1 MRRTSSAI
9 TTAVMIATGLTM
21 GLLPTGIARAGE
33 GGDVQEL
40 RREVSRMRAEVQA
53 MSVAIMQANELE
65 RQRTARLT
73 KALEEQAAAL
83 PADPPPSAPAAPDE
97 GGASPGAPAP
107 TPQAAPASGGSDK
120 GKGASRRRHH
130 KRSGRS
136 HSKGR

>member
-1 MRRTSSAI
+1 
-9 TTAVMIATGLTM
+9 MIATGLAT
-21 GLLPTGIARAGE
+21 GLLPAAIARAGD
-33 GGDVQEL
+33 GSDVQEL

-65 RQRTARLT
+65 RQRTAKLT
-73 KALEEQAAAL
+73 KALEEQAAAV
-83 PADPPPSAPAAPDE
+83 PSGPPPSAPAAPDE
-97 GGASPGAPAP
+97 GGAAPSAPAP

-120 GKGASRRRHH
+120 GKKGASARRHH

>member
-1 MRRTSSAI
+1 
-9 TTAVMIATGLTM
+9 MIATGLAM

-33 GGDVQEL
+33 GNDIQDL

-65 RQRTARLT
+65 RQRTAKLT
-73 KALEEQAAAL
+73 KALEEQAAAVPSDAPL
-83 PADPPPSAPAAPDE
+83 PSTAAPDE
-97 GGASPGAPAP
+97 GGAAPSAPAP

>member
-97 GGASPGAPAP
+97 GGASPGAP

>member
-1 MRRTSSAI
+1 MRRTRTAI
-9 TTAVMIATGLTM
+9 TTAVMIATALAM

-33 GGDVQEL
+33 GNDVQEL

-73 KALEEQAAAL
+73 KALEEQAAAV
-83 PADPPPSAPAAPDE
+83 PSDPPPSAPAAPDE
-97 GGASPGAPAP
+97 GGAAPGAPAA
-107 TPQAAPASGGSDK
+107 TPQGAPASGGSDK
-120 GKGASRRRHH
+120 GKDAPRRRHH

-136 HSKGR
+136 HAKGR